1 MSSPHS
7 LVRRVHLDINNKVI
21 VITGAARGL
30 GFAMAEHL
38 ADKGAKI
45 ALVDIDFD
53 SVSHASSTITDS
65 KGYACNVA
73 DEAEVE
79 QLFQQIQDDFS
90 RIDGLVN
97 NAGILRDGL
106 LIKYKEGEMKKM
118 SLQQFQSVIDV
129 NLSGVFLCGREAAA
143 HMVKSDRGG
152 VIVNISSI
160 SRAGNFGQTNYSAAK
175 AGVVAMTTAWAQE
188 LARFNIRT
196 GAIAPG
202 FIETEM
208 TAQMPQ
214 KAYDQA
220 AQMSPL
226 KRMGT
231 PQEIAQAVSFIFEND
246 FISGRVIEVDGGT
259 RI

>member
-1 MSSPHS
+1 M
-7 LVRRVHLDINNKVI
+7 DINNKVI

-30 GFAMAEHL
+30 GFAMAEYL

-45 ALVDIDFD
+45 ALVDIDIE
-53 SVSHASSTITDS
+53 SVTHAASTITDA
-65 KGYACNVA
+65 KGYSCNVA
-73 DEAEVE
+73 NEAEVE
-79 QLFQQIQDDFS
+79 ALFNQIKEDYS

-106 LIKYKEGEMKKM
+106 LVKYRDGEISKM
-118 SLQQFQSVIDV
+118 SLEQFQSVIDV
-129 NLSGVFLCGREAAA
+129 NLSGVFLCGREAAS
-143 HMVKSDRGG
+143 HMVESGNGG

-188 LARFNIRT
+188 LAKFNIRT

-214 KAYDQA
+214 KAYDMA

-231 PQEIAQAVSFIFEND
+231 PYEIAQAVSFIFEND
-246 FISGRVIEVDGGT
+246 FLSGRVIEVDGAT

>member
-1 MSSPHS
+1 M
-7 LVRRVHLDINNKVI
+7 DINNKVI

-30 GFAMAEHL
+30 GLAMAEYL

-45 ALVDIDFD
+45 ALVDMDFE
-53 SVSHASSTITDS
+53 SVNHASSTITDS
-65 KGYACNVA
+65 KGYVCNVA
-73 DEAEVE
+73 NESEVE
-79 QLFQQIQDDFS
+79 QVFEQIKNDFS

-97 NAGILRDGL
+97 NAGILKDGL
-106 LIKYKEGEMKKM
+106 LIKYKNGEMNKM
-118 SLQQFQSVIDV
+118 SLDQFQSVIDV
-129 NLSGVFLCGREAAA
+129 NLSGVFLCGREAAS
-143 HMVKSDRGG
+143 HMVKSGQGG

-188 LARFNIRT
+188 LAKFDIRT

-214 KAYDQA
+214 KAYDMA

>member
-1 MSSPHS
+1 M
-7 LVRRVHLDINNKVI
+7 DINNKVI

-30 GFAMAEHL
+30 GLAMAEYL

-45 ALVDIDFD
+45 ALVDMDFE
-53 SVSHASSTITDS
+53 SVNHASSMITDS
-65 KGYACNVA
+65 KGYVCNVA
-73 DEAEVE
+73 NESEVE
-79 QLFQQIQDDFS
+79 QVFEQIMSDFS

-97 NAGILRDGL
+97 NAGILKDGL
-106 LIKYKEGEMKKM
+106 LIKYKDGEMNKM
-118 SLQQFQSVIDV
+118 SLDQFQSVIDV
-129 NLSGVFLCGREAAA
+129 NLSGVFLCGREAAS
-143 HMVKSDRGG
+143 HMVRSGQGG

-188 LARFNIRT
+188 LAKFDIRT

-214 KAYDQA
+214 KAYDMA